1 MMFYLETDHPV
12 ALDSP
17 DHIDPRCTKFDNTT
31 HPPFNRWLF
40 ELYGFKRP
48 AVLDFGC
55 SGGGLV
61 KSLIHDGCVSAGL
74 EGSDYSQN
82 NKRAEWAT
90 IPESLFTCD
99 IGFPFTLHTGDK
111 EPYQF
116 DVITMWEFLE
126 HIPVDRLGVVLEN
139 ARRHLKAGGHI
150 IGSTNRSAS
159 VHAGIEHHLTRKKM
173 SWWYELFGS
182 AGLQRNTVLE
192 VYFQKHN
199 AWLRRVEYCFVC
211 TKR

>member
-61 KSLIHDGCVSAGL
+61 KSLIHDGCVSVGL
-74 EGSDYSQN
+74 EGSDYSKLR
-82 NKRAEWAT
+82 KRPHWDT
-90 IPESLFTCD
+90 CPNLFTAD
-99 IGFPFTLHTGDK
+99 VTKPFTVHTGDG
-111 EPYQF
+111 EPYKF
-116 DVITMWEFLE
+116 DCVTAWEFFE
-126 HIPVDRLGVVLEN
+126 HIATEDLSGVIN
-139 ARRHLKAGGHI
+139 NINRHLSRAGFLLCSI
-150 IGSTNRSAS
+150 TSKGSL
-159 VHAGIEHHLTRKKM
+159 HGKLQHHLTRQPRD
-173 SWWYELFGS
+173 WWIEMFSDNGYQHDQALYE
-182 AGLQRNTVLE
+182 
-192 VYFQKHN
+192 YFDNFWVRQGTFKL
-199 AWLRRVEYCFVC
+199 ALRR
-211 TKR
+211 KA